1 MAMHNELWFPSVIWS
16 SILNNVDNSVL
27 KKFAYDKI
35 KEDPKGRHHSNN
47 KGYQSIDLKPNE
59 CTEVD
64 RLIQNI
70 DKEIVAIAAQTGLKP
85 PRLYNIWLNVNYP
98 GASNDLHHHIDSIFS
113 GVYYVDADSNSK
125 QGNISFQ
132 RGDNAE
138 YHISPHMIEKV
149 TYFTAQQS
157 NYASTT
163 GGLFIFP
170 GWLKHKVGPNES
182 NNDRISISFN
192 YGET

>member
-1 MAMHNELWFPSVIWS
+1 MHNELWYPNVIWS
-16 SILNNVDNSVL
+16 SILNNIDNSVL
-27 KKFAYDKI
+27 KQFAYDKI

-64 RLIQNI
+64 RLIQTI
-70 DKEIVAIAAQTGLKP
+70 DKEIVIIASQVGLKI
-85 PRLYNIWLNVNYP
+85 PRLYNIWTNVNYP
-98 GASNDLHHHIDSIFS
+98 HASNDLHHHIDSIFS
-113 GVYYVDADSNSK
+113 GVYYVDADPNVD

-138 YHISPHMIEKV
+138 YHIPPHMIEKV
-149 TYFTAQQS
+149 TYFTAQKS
-157 NYASTT
+157 NYKSTT

-170 GWLKHKVGPNES
+170 GWLKHQVGI
-182 NNDRISISFN
+182 NNSSKDRISISFN
-192 YGET
+192 YGAT